1 MQPITALSVIEIVFI
16 IWFGAQMLIPV
27 MMTTMTKENDH
38 DNS

>member
-27 MMTTMTKENDH
+27 MMTKENDD